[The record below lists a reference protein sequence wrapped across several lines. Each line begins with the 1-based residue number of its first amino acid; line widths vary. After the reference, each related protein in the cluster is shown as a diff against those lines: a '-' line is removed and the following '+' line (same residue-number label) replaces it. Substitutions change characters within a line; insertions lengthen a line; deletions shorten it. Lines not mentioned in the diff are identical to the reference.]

1 DGGSSG
7 DGGDPSDPSKPPED
21 NTVGGAVVDLI
32 TNGLDSAT
40 ARIDAIQSQLNASL
54 NQIKRPTAAVAGD
67 LANLCG
73 ELDILLRDLDDAEDL
88 MAALGQSAGTLRE
101 ILEDVDALRT
111 VLNGYEPTLQEA
123 LANTGTLS
131 ASAVTTIR
139 DTEALLTDAENLA
152 RSTGKDL
159 DAGTKQSLRGLS
171 AALRQTAKALA
182 TTKQVKEAKN
192 TVTQIIEDTWNE
204 YTGDVNN
211 ILLMDATAEPVS
223 LTDERNPAPTSIQV
237 LIRTQE
243 IKEEKPEEDEAS
255 AAVKEKTT
263 FWGRVTQMFRD
274 FWNAVTGVFQ

>member
-1 DGGSSG
+1 M
-7 DGGDPSDPSKPPED
+7 
-21 NTVGGAVVDLI
+21 VDLI
-32 TNGLDSAT
+32 TGGLDSAS
-40 ARIDAIQSQLNASL
+40 ARIDQIQSELNASL
-54 NQIKRPTAAVAGD
+54 NQIKRPAAAVAGD

-123 LANTGTLS
+123 LASAGTLS
-131 ASAVTTIR
+131 DSAVTTIR
-139 DTEALLTDAENLA
+139 DTEKLLTDAENLA
-152 RSTGKDL
+152 RSTGTEL

>member
-1 DGGSSG
+1 M
-7 DGGDPSDPSKPPED
+7 
-21 NTVGGAVVDLI
+21 GGAVIDLI
-32 TNGLDSAT
+32 TSGLDNASARINQIQYEISAT
-40 ARIDAIQSQLNASL
+40 LSEL
-54 NQIKRPTAAVAGD
+54 KYPTSAVVGD
-67 LANLCG
+67 LADLCG
-73 ELDILLRDLDDAEDL
+73 SLNILIRDLDDAEDL
-88 MAALGQSAGTLRE
+88 MAALSMSSGTLRE
-101 ILEDVDALRT
+101 ILAHVDALRN

-131 ASAVTTIR
+131 ASAVTAIR
-139 DTEALLTDAENLA
+139 DTETLLSDAENLA

-211 ILLMDATAEPVS
+211 ILLMDAAAEAVS
-223 LTDERNPAPTSIQV
+223 LTDSRNPAPDSIQI

-243 IKEEKPEEDEAS
+243 IKTEKAEEDEES
-255 AAVKEKTT
+255 AAAKAQTT

-274 FWNAVTGVFQ
+274 FWGAITGIFH